1 VGNEKPSTAVEDED
15 CPQVLEDLKGL
26 SRLIHLDKEIYMK
39 KSLVLMFLLTLGLS
53 AAPLSAD
60 VESADPILMLQQIE
74 TILRGNSHSMTA
86 AMKIKTTSWTRDYKF
101 MIWMEGADKTFA
113 RVTEPAKVEG
123 QGYLRLQARLW
134 NYIPTAERT
143 ILIPPS
149 MMLDR
154 FMGSDFSNDDFV
166 KMSYLPRDYTPSI
179 MGRELLEGV
188 EMFRLELK
196 PKKDAPVTYSKLIV
210 ILRAEDFMPVRIEFF
225 NEKLEHI
232 RTLEYSEVRDIGGHP
247 LPSVWTMKDHREKGR
262 VTTVTV
268 EEAQFNAPIPAA
280 IFSQQ
285 NLEKYP

>member
-1 VGNEKPSTAVEDED
+1 
-15 CPQVLEDLKGL
+15 
-26 SRLIHLDKEIYMK
+26 MK
-39 KSLVLMFLLTLGLS
+39 KTLVLMLLAILGTGFLPK
-53 AAPLSAD
+53 AVSAD
-60 VESADPILMLQQIE
+60 VEADPIQMLQAIE
-74 TILRGNSHSMTA
+74 TTLRGNSHSMTA
-86 AMKIKTTSWTRDYKF
+86 AMEIKTSSWTRNYKF
-101 MIWMEGADKTFA
+101 KVWMEGSDKTFA

-179 MGRELLEGV
+179 LGRELIDGV
-188 EMFRLELK
+188 EMFRIELK
-196 PKKDAPVTYSKLIV
+196 PKKDAPVTYAKLLV
-210 ILRAEDFMPVRIEFF
+210 VLRAADYMPVKIEFY

-232 RTLEYSEVRDIGGHP
+232 RTLDYSEVKDFGGHA
-247 LPSVWTMKDHREKGR
+247 LPSVWMMTDHREKGR
-262 VTTVTV
+262 VTTIKV
-268 EEAQFNAPIPAA
+268 EEAQFNAAIPAA

-285 NLEKYP
+285 SLEKYP